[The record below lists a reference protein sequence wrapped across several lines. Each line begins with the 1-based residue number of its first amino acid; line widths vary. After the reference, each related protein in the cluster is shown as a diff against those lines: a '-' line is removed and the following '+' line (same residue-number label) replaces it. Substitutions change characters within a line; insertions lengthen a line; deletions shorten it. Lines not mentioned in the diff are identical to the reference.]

1 MSAVAVG
8 SCKLNRR
15 AILLDMQ
22 TRELVRPSNSD
33 RTGPGPVTAKYP
45 PQLIKGT
52 LADRSDRLDDL
63 NIIIIIHRCSWAG
76 LCPYYGLCVIH
87 TYTPLFILLRG
98 FYSSSLQFIIY
109 TLRSIPRWT
118 PSLSRIDQFVC
129 LTGRQHWAWTDLHPF
144 HSVPFLC
151 SQSIVG
157 VRFKKEYQINCRE
170 REWQSESEKIPRYI
184 RVWDNTAPREAA
196 FD

>member
-15 AILLDMQ
+15 AILFDMQ

-63 NIIIIIHRCSWAG
+63 NIIIIIHRCSWAR
-76 LCPYYGLCVIH
+76 LCSYYGLCDTLVR
-87 TYTPLFILLRG
+87 TLP
-98 FYSSSLQFIIY
+98 YSSCCAG
-109 TLRSIPRWT
+109 SIQVHCN
-118 PSLSRIDQFVC
+118 L
-129 LTGRQHWAWTDLHPF
+129 
-144 HSVPFLC
+144 
-151 SQSIVG
+151 
-157 VRFKKEYQINCRE
+157 
-170 REWQSESEKIPRYI
+170 
-184 RVWDNTAPREAA
+184 
-196 FD
+196 

>member
-52 LADRSDRLDDL
+52 LADRSDVSTIWILSSSF
-63 NIIIIIHRCSWAG
+63 IGAHGHVSVHIMG
-76 LCPYYGLCVIH
+76 CVIH

-144 HSVPFLC
+144 HSVPFPC

>member
-15 AILLDMQ
+15 AILFDMQ

-63 NIIIIIHRCSWAG
+63 NIIIIIHRCSWAR
-76 LCPYYGLCVIH
+76 LCPYYGLCDTHVHSPIH
-87 TYTPLFILLRG
+87 PVARVLFKFIAIYNLHTPIDSAMNAL
-98 FYSSSLQFIIY
+98 SLPY
-109 TLRSIPRWT
+109 RSI
-118 PSLSRIDQFVC
+118 C
-129 LTGRQHWAWTDLHPF
+129 LPHWPTALGVDGPPPIPF
-144 HSVPFLC
+144 RSVPVFPIDRRC
-151 SQSIVG
+151 SL
-157 VRFKKEYQINCRE
+157 
-170 REWQSESEKIPRYI
+170 
-184 RVWDNTAPREAA
+184 
-196 FD
+196 